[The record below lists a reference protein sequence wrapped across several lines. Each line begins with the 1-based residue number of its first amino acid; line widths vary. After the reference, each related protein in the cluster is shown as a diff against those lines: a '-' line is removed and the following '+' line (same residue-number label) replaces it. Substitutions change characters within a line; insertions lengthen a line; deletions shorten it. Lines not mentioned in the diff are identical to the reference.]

1 MQGMN
6 DGSAIV
12 FDPEVGQDARQA
24 LTGLAADGL
33 LIPYRGPVQ
42 APAATEKNTATPVGC
57 GIGVSGLAA
66 GLAVLGTS
74 VQWSLNILIP
84 VSLCAAAVGTGEYV
98 ERRKKARRA
107 KSGITWH
114 RRYVR
119 PRTDI
124 DVAFLPLWDRAIA
137 AAEQIAAAEVVATD
151 RVDSAR
157 VIALLPHQ
165 LWEIA
170 ERLARLTEAR
180 DRQREILGD
189 AAPDDPDLVATVAQQ
204 RAAQD
209 LAAADATRRVER
221 LEAIARLLAQADLAV
236 GRETVANALA
246 DLNAVHAELLAG
258 AGETEADMDLTERV
272 RLEAQAVI
280 DQAQAAAR
288 HALGS
293 GEEESRQGGE

>member
-1 MQGMN
+1 MN
-6 DGSAIV
+6 DGGAIV
-12 FDPEVGQDARQA
+12 FDPEVGDDVRRA
-24 LTGLAADGL
+24 LTGPTADGL

-42 APAATEKNTATPVGC
+42 GATATERNMATPVGC

-74 VQWSLNILIP
+74 VQWTLNIIIP
-84 VSLCAAAVGTGEYV
+84 VSLCGAVVGTGEYV
-98 ERRKKARRA
+98 ERRKTARRA
-107 KSGITWH
+107 KFAIACH

-124 DVAFLPLWDRAIA
+124 DAAFLPLWNRAAA
-137 AAEQIAAAEVVATD
+137 AAEQIAAAEVVVAD
-151 RVDSAR
+151 RVDSAQ
-157 VIALLPHQ
+157 VTALLPHR

-180 DRQREILGD
+180 DRQREILGG
-189 AAPDDPDLVATVAQQ
+189 AAPDDPDLAATVAQQ

-221 LEAIARLLAQADLAV
+221 LEEIAGLLAQADLAV

-246 DLNAVHAELLAG
+246 GLNAIHAELLAG
-258 AGETEADMDLTERV
+258 VGETEADADLTERV
-272 RLEAQAVI
+272 RLEAQTVI
-280 DQAQAAAR
+280 DQAHKATWQ
-288 HALGS
+288 ALGS
-293 GEEESRQGGE
+293 GDQEGGRDAR